1 MPPNPYMKSVVRV
14 PRTIFE
20 HPLPVGV
27 VSNTYSLVQHA
38 DVASQCFEGI
48 RDAGIDPSSLH
59 CELGLTDLG
68 EWMNLRI
75 YFPEQYQKK
84 LQPNVGDAMDLRV
97 ECFNSVEGGSRLIV
111 LFGWLRLVCSNGM
124 VIGETMVELR
134 DIHNE
139 HLDLEPIPK
148 IIRGRLAKVGHD
160 LKRLHSWEKTDIP
173 VVRVRPWA
181 NKDVSEKWGK
191 KAACRVFHICCSGQ
205 DIEIDDPFAPGEASE
220 KPVRQVARVPGSV
233 VPVKTLFDASQAL
246 SWVATHRTDP
256 EERVRWQRQIPAL
269 VHRLSKA

>member
-148 IIRGRLAKVGHD
+148 NHPREAGESWARPKATSQLGED
-160 LKRLHSWEKTDIP
+160 RHS
-173 VVRVRPWA
+173 
-181 NKDVSEKWGK
+181 
-191 KAACRVFHICCSGQ
+191 CC
-205 DIEIDDPFAPGEASE
+205 P
-220 KPVRQVARVPGSV
+220 
-233 VPVKTLFDASQAL
+233 
-246 SWVATHRTDP
+246 
-256 EERVRWQRQIPAL
+256 
-269 VHRLSKA
+269 SKALGQQGRV